1 MSFNSAKCKI
11 LHIGKNNPRH
21 EYFMKGKKIEEAE
34 EEKDLGVW
42 VNTSMKPSKQC
53 AAAAKAANF
62 ALGQMQRAFHYRTK
76 DTLIPIYKSFIRPKL
91 ESSVAAWSP
100 WTEMDKN
107 VLEKVQER
115 MTRLLSDV
123 RGKTYEERLKEVGLT
138 TLTQRRE
145 RGDAIEAFKTL
156 NGFNRVEK
164 SQWFEIESE
173 EQRPTR
179 RNLVIDEEG
188 ERRRVNVLKVEAA
201 RLEIRKNFFNIRA
214 ANVWNAI
221 PDEVRE
227 KKTVNGFKNA
237 YEKWKGRT
245 TTEV

>member
-1 MSFNSAKCKI
+1 M
-11 LHIGKNNPRH
+11 
-21 EYFMKGKKIEEAE
+21 
-34 EEKDLGVW
+34 
-42 VNTSMKPSKQC
+42 
-53 AAAAKAANF
+53 
-62 ALGQMQRAFHYRTK
+62 
-76 DTLIPIYKSFIRPKL
+76 
-91 ESSVAAWSP
+91 
-100 WTEMDKN
+100 
-107 VLEKVQER
+107 
-115 MTRLLSDV
+115 

-237 YEKWKGRT
+237 YDKWKGTT

>member
-1 MSFNSAKCKI
+1 
-11 LHIGKNNPRH
+11 
-21 EYFMKGKKIEEAE
+21 
-34 EEKDLGVW
+34 
-42 VNTSMKPSKQC
+42 MKPSKQC

-91 ESSVAAWSP
+91 KSSVAAWSP
-100 WTEMDKN
+100 WTETDKN

-156 NGFNRVEK
+156 NGFYRVEK

-179 RNLVIDEEG
+179 RNLVINEEG
-188 ERRRVNVLKVEAA
+188 ERRRTNVLKVEAA

-214 ANVWNAI
+214 TNVWNAI

-227 KKTVNGFKNA
+227 KKTVNRFKNA
-237 YEKWKGRT
+237 YDKWKGMT